1 MTYQLDFLTQR
12 LAVRLAPGRL
22 SYSCRVDA
30 LSHVLAANRV
40 TGMVAMQLRARGNWG
55 LAGDGIHDAAF
66 LVVAQGSCWL
76 RVAGHPPVQLVRGD
90 VLMLPGGPAHA
101 LTSSRNGRA
110 RPARE
115 LLAEHPPGEDGVADL
130 GGSGPAVHLIH
141 GEFIFSRDRAHPV
154 LSLLP
159 PLLHIPG
166 TPAAGAGELGTVV
179 HMLATELAQPR
190 PGSDTVVA
198 HLADIL
204 FVHILRAW
212 LAAHDPPGPSWLGA
226 LRDRQIGAALA
237 RMHAHPDRPWT
248 TESIAAEVTM
258 SRAAFA
264 RRFTGLVGEAPLAYL
279 TRWRLNLAARRLR
292 DTDESIAAV
301 SRQVGYGS
309 EYSFS
314 RAFTRFHGQP
324 PGRYRRQSR
333 QPLPSDPGIG
343 EIAMSRTLP

>member
-1 MTYQLDFLTQR
+1 MTCQLVFLTER
-12 LAVRLAPGRL
+12 LVTQSIARRPLYPW
-22 SYSCRVDA
+22 SVDA
-30 LSHVLAANRV
+30 LSYVLAANRV
-40 TGMVAMQLRARGNWG
+40 TGMVAMQLRARGSWG
-55 LAGDGIHDAAF
+55 LAGAGIHDAAF

-76 RVAGHPPVQLVRGD
+76 RVAGNPPVQLVLGD
-90 VLMLPGGPAHA
+90 VMMLPGGSAHT

-110 RPARE
+110 RPARK
-115 LLAEHPPGEDGVADL
+115 LLAEHPPGQDGVVDL
-130 GGSGPAVHLIH
+130 GGSGPAVHLIC
-141 GEFIFSRDRAHPV
+141 GEFIFEHDRPHPV

-159 PLLHIPG
+159 PLLHISG
-166 TPAAGAGELGTVV
+166 GAPATGAGELGTVV
-179 HMLATELAQPR
+179 HMLAGELARPR
-190 PGSDTVVA
+190 PGSDTIVA

-212 LAAHDPPGPSWLGA
+212 LATHDPAGPSWLGA

-237 RMHAHPDRPWT
+237 RMHAQPGRSWT
-248 TESIAAEVTM
+248 TGSIAAEVAM

-264 RRFTGLVGEAPLAYL
+264 RRFTRLVGEAPLAYL

-292 DTDESIAAV
+292 DTDEPIAAV
-301 SRQVGYGS
+301 AGHVGYGS

-333 QPLPSDPGIG
+333 LAG
-343 EIAMSRTLP
+343 EIRQPNSAAGA